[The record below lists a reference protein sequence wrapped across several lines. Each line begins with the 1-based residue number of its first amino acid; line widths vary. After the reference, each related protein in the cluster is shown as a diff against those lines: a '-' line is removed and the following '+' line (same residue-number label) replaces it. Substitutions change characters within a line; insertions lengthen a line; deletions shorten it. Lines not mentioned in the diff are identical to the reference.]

1 MTRSA
6 PNRAAWAME
15 SWAAWI
21 THRTDTGY
29 PPMSSEAR
37 AAQAAQTAT
46 RTDGVARYRG
56 TVELTNGK
64 RVKKQ
69 PPPMPKETRPQAHS
83 ITPRIDKA
91 KLGPHVDR
99 LLHDMM
105 DNGRAVEVSALV
117 ASVRG
122 TGAPQATGL
131 TDSGYWKA
139 LRRGRQILGR
149 MMGLDQKT

>member
-1 MTRSA
+1 
-6 PNRAAWAME
+6 ME
-15 SWAAWI
+15 SWAHWAAQQ
-21 THRTDTGY
+21 RETGW

-64 RVKKQ
+64 RVAKT
-69 PPPMPKETRPQAHS
+69 PPPMPKETRPQARS
-83 ITPRIDKA
+83 ITPRIDRA

-99 LLHDMM
+99 LLHEMIDE
-105 DNGRAVEVSALV
+105 GRAVEVAALI

-122 TGAPQATGL
+122 ARGSQATGL

-139 LRRGRQILGR
+139 LRRGRQILGLR
-149 MMGLDQKT
+149 MGLDTGQ